1 VQCLRAVLRVDSPAN
16 IFFIALLMQA
26 ASRRMTNSKPSL
38 EMRVTYLLEPCFWL
52 ELAMTDD
59 LGEWVDVERARFVE
73 TRTTGSQARSTFLR
87 KHVMPLS
94 MTEQSYWDIPIKSTN
109 CFLIIFWLH
118 SNHRRLVSQMTAK
131 SSNWS
136 SMLIVLT
143 TCALHQS
150 NTLDLWIEP
159 MLSRF
164 RWPPAEASSFNHS
177 KDRPWSN
184 CPRASADLL
193 KERLRSSTPLACG
206 VSMLKDHPQTESW
219 WSSSY

>member
-1 VQCLRAVLRVDSPAN
+1 MQLHAGWRTQNHRSKWESRTCSSLVSGLSSPW
-16 IFFIALLMQA
+16 LMILGSGLMLKERGLWRRELQA
-26 ASRRMTNSKPSL
+26 AKREALFYENTWCHCQWQNKVI
-38 EMRVTYLLEPCFWL
+38 EIY
-52 ELAMTDD
+52 
-59 LGEWVDVERARFVE
+59 
-73 TRTTGSQARSTFLR
+73 
-87 KHVMPLS
+87 PLNL
-94 MTEQSYWDIPIKSTN
+94 QIV
-109 CFLIIFWLH
+109 FLILFWLH

-193 KERLRSSTPLACG
+193 KERLRPSTPLACG